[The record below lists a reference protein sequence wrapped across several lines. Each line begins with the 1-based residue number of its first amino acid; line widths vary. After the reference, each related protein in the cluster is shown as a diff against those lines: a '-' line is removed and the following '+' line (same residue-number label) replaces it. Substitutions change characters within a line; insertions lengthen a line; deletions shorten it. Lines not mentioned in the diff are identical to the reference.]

1 MPTPANRSKLL
12 PARGTYAALEASLPD
27 LLDGEMAF
35 ATDERVYYQVEDGA
49 LVSVNAHSSTTTED
63 VETIEGATRLG
74 LRDVIPPEIPAGW
87 TELANQR
94 EVNWWLH
101 REVENVANRTTVVE
115 KQQRDQAERIY
126 DLENIEPPVIPEVD
140 LSGYATTVYVNDA
153 DKVISDRLQIVEQ
166 DYTTTAELNAANSRI
181 SGNSKE
187 IEGLQSGFDAALL
200 AAQEGSEN
208 LTIEL
213 QSYAKK
219 EDAATKDE
227 LAFVDGQYKLA
238 DENIL
243 KASQEAD
250 TALGELIAANTDAI
264 NGIEIPEIPGPDPR
278 LPYALEQGVIQ
289 SGEKRKRKDAPLE
302 EVQPQEVQELE
313 TLTLRDGEG
322 NAMGD
327 IAFECANGIGVR
339 WSTLYEGTLRIT
351 GENLQKQVL
360 DGNALLQKGIDA
372 NTAAIAAIDTSGDG
386 AGGGADPSLP
396 YALVTRETDSN
407 TLPPKEKSASDGV
420 STTQI
425 LETITLQ
432 DASGNS
438 LGDVHF
444 ESGSGI
450 GVAMSTRHAN
460 TIYIQGGQLQNGVEA
475 NAKKIE
481 ELEAASDDL
490 ALVVV
495 ETDDASFGMDEETGQ
510 MAVLPSIQLKGGDGD
525 KGRVWFQ
532 GGGGTGVSLDGDTI
546 RITTTQMYDR
556 VKANEAKLGKITPE
570 GDEMGRL
577 QARAGAGTSAFVV
590 RNASVDNA
598 ETLTVNGNG
607 DVTAK
612 SFAGDG
618 SQLTGVTALID
629 WDSLPEL
636 N

>member
-27 LLDGEMAF
+27 LLDGEMVF
-35 ATDERVYYQVEDGA
+35 ATDERVYYQVEAGV
-49 LVSVNAHSSTTTED
+49 LVAVNASAATTTED
-63 VETIEGATRLG
+63 VETVEGAARRG

-101 REVENVANRTTVVE
+101 REVENVANRTTIVE
-115 KQQRDQAERIY
+115 QQQRDQAERIY
-126 DLENIEPPVIPEVD
+126 DLENVEAPEEID
-140 LSGYATTVYVNDA
+140 LDGYATTTYVDGQ
-153 DKVISDRLQIVEQ
+153 DKAISDRLQLVEQ
-166 DYTTTAELNAANSRI
+166 DYTTADEFSTQVQRITDNKTAIESNALKIAGNT
-181 SGNSKE
+181 SG
-187 IEGLQSGFDAALL
+187 IIGLQEGFDAALL

-250 TALGELIAANTDAI
+250 TALGELIAANTEAIAAIEIPDVPDVNLDGYATTTALDAEI
-264 NGIEIPEIPGPDPR
+264 QARKDGDTACSYQLQQAEKNLNAKIEANAEAIEAIEIPE
-278 LPYALEQGVIQ
+278 
-289 SGEKRKRKDAPLE
+289 
-302 EVQPQEVQELE
+302 
-313 TLTLRDGEG
+313 
-322 NAMGD
+322 
-327 IAFECANGIGVR
+327 
-339 WSTLYEGTLRIT
+339 
-351 GENLQKQVL
+351 
-360 DGNALLQKGIDA
+360 
-372 NTAAIAAIDTSGDG
+372 

-407 TLPPKEKSASDGV
+407 TLPPKPKSASDGV
-420 STTQI
+420 TTTQI
-425 LETITLQ
+425 LETITLE

-444 ESGSGI
+444 ESGYGI

-460 TIYIQGGQLQNGVEA
+460 TIYIQGGALQNNIDA
-475 NAKKIE
+475 NVKKIE

-490 ALVVV
+490 ALVAVA
-495 ETDDASFGMDEETGQ
+495 TDDASFEMDEETGQ
-510 MAVLPSIQLKGGDGD
+510 MAVHASIQLKGGDGD
-525 KGRVWFQ
+525 KGRVWFK

-546 RITTTQMYDR
+546 RVTTTQMYDR
-556 VKANEAKLGKITPE
+556 VKANEAKLAKITPE
-570 GDEMGRL
+570 GDDMGRL

-590 RNASVDNA
+590 RNASAENA

-607 DVTAK
+607 DVVAK
-612 SFAGDG
+612 SFTGDG
-618 SQLTGVTALID
+618 SKLTGVIALID

-636 N
+636 K